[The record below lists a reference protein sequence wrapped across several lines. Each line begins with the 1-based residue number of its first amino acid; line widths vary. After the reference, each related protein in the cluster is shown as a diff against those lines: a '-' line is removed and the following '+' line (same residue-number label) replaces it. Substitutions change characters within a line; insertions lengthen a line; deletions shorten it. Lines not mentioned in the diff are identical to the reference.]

1 MAASVKITRFTL
13 VEVLS
18 MNDPKP
24 PTLSDEE
31 IRTVKVDR
39 RSFLT
44 KVGLGAV
51 IGAAIVVPSCGKS
64 DDCDL
69 DPTDPCS
76 TDND

>member
-1 MAASVKITRFTL
+1 MDNKD
-13 VEVLS
+13 
-18 MNDPKP
+18 NPKP
-24 PTLSDEE
+24 PSLSDDQ
-31 IRTVKVDR
+31 IVTSKVDR

-51 IGAAIVVPSCGKS
+51 IGAAVVIPSCGKS

>member
-1 MAASVKITRFTL
+1 MDK
-13 VEVLS
+13 
-18 MNDPKP
+18 PKP

-31 IRTVKVDR
+31 IVTVKVDR
-39 RSFLT
+39 RSFLA

-51 IGAAIVVPSCGKS
+51 IGAAAVIPACGKS

-69 DPTDPCS
+69 DPTDECS